1 MSFILGRYGGPDFA
15 NVSLLLKMDGPNNS
29 TAFID
34 SSSFA
39 RTVTPV
45 GGIAISTAQSKFGG
59 ASGFFD
65 GLNGRLD
72 LPAVI
77 TTATNEY
84 TVEAWVYP
92 TVGFG
97 FSGIFSGRGFGGPT
111 LRTTPSGSLQLLNVA
126 LLTPI
131 TTTTTLSL
139 NTWQHVAM
147 TNTAVGITTIWI
159 DGVNSGSADQSGFG
173 GGVFY
178 YIGYGGSPGE
188 YWRGYIDEARIST
201 VCRYT
206 ANLTPPTEAFPDA

>member
-1 MSFILGRYGGPDFA
+1 
-15 NVSLLLKMDGPNNS
+15 MDGADGS

-59 ASGFFD
+59 ASALFD
-65 GLNGRLD
+65 GSNDRLD
-72 LPAVI
+72 APAAIV
-77 TTATNEY
+77 TATMAY

-92 TVGFG
+92 TVDFN
-97 FSGIFSGRGFGGPT
+97 FRGIFSGRGFDGPT
-111 LRTTPSGSLQLLNVA
+111 LRTTPSGSLQLLNTA
-126 LLTPI
+126 LATPI

-147 TNTAVGITTIWI
+147 TNTAAGITTIWI
-159 DGVNSGSADQSGFG
+159 DGVNSGSSDESGFG
-173 GGVFY
+173 NGVFY

-188 YWRGYIDEARIST
+188 YWRGHIDEVRISE

-206 ANLTPPTEAFPDA
+206 ANFTPPTEAFPDA